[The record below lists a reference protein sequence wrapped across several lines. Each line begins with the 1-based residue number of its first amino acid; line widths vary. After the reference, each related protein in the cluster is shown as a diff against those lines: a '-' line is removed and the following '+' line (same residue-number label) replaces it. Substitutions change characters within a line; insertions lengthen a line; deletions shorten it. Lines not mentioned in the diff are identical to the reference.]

1 MCGILM
7 LVSVLASGSKG
18 NSTYVKTSH
27 HELLIDAG
35 CTMNYLNEKLIE
47 NNTSLDNIEYI
58 FVTHTHTD
66 HVSSIK
72 NIVKKYHPT
81 IILTIPM
88 LEDLP
93 YLKTY
98 EKIIL
103 LEDDM
108 IIDDLLIEN
117 IKTSH
122 DTSDS
127 RGYIITEN
135 NNSVVQITDTGYL
148 NQKYFNK
155 LKNKTIYVFESN
167 HNADMLLNGRY
178 PGWLK
183 RRVASDKGH
192 LSNESSAF
200 YLSKIIGNDT
210 KEIIL
215 AHLSEENNTPE
226 IALETLKNEFKDHEI
241 EFNNIVI
248 AKQNEI
254 SGNIEVW

>member
-1 MCGILM
+1 MCGVFM

-18 NSTYVKTSH
+18 NSTYIKTKK
-27 HELLIDAG
+27 HEILIDAG
-35 CTMNYLNEKLIE
+35 CTMTYLNEKLIE
-47 NNTSLDNIEYI
+47 NNTNLDNIDYI
-58 FVTHTHTD
+58 FITHTHSD

-72 NIVKKYHPT
+72 NIIKKYSPT
-81 IILTIPM
+81 LILTIPM

-108 IIDDLLIEN
+108 IIDNLLIEN

-127 RGYIITEN
+127 RGYIINEGDS
-135 NNSVVQITDTGYL
+135 SVVQITDTGYL

-155 LKNKTIYVFESN
+155 LKNKTVYIFESN

-200 YLSKIIGNDT
+200 YLSKIIGSNT

-215 AHLSEENNTPE
+215 AHLSEENNTPA
-226 IALETLKNEFKDHEI
+226 IALETLQNEFKDHEI
-241 EFNNIVI
+241 EFNNIII

-254 SGNIEVW
+254 SGNIEV